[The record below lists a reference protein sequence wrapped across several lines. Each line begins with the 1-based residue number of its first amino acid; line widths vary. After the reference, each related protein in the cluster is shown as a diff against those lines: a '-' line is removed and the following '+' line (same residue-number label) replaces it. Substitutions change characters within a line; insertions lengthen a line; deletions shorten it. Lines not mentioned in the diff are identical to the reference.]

1 MCIAPDGGRRL
12 AGPETAALK
21 AAPHGIQPAGL
32 AKPAALP
39 QKPPNQRHPKSDAAP
54 FCMTADVEAFMA
66 DFDLGKIRNI
76 GITAHID
83 AGKTTTTERILY
95 YTGVSHRIGEVHD
108 GNTTT
113 DYMDQ
118 ERERGITITSAAVTC
133 EWKDHRI
140 NIIDTPGHIDFNI
153 EVNRSLRVLDGAIF
167 IIEGVAGVQPQ
178 SETNWRLADR
188 YNVPRIIFI
197 NKLDRTGA
205 DFFRAFATLKEKL
218 DIVALP
224 LQLPIGIEDS
234 FLGVID
240 LVEMKAIIW
249 EGGELGAKFHDEE
262 IPEAMK
268 EQAAEYRQNLL
279 DTALSVDNEAM
290 EEYFDKGDV
299 SVETLKRCIKAGAI
313 SGAFRPVLCG
323 TAFKNKGV
331 QPLLDAVLDYLPSPV
346 DVPGIRVAPEEGQD
360 DDPNARRIKADP
372 NAPFAGLAF
381 KIINDKYGTL
391 TFVRVYA
398 GTLKS
403 SDTVMNTTKGH
414 KERIGRMFQ
423 MHADKRAEIKEVHAG
438 DIAAFVGLKDTGTGD
453 TLASSD
459 DPVVLERMAFPV
471 PVIDISVEPK
481 TKEGV
486 EKMTLGLQKL
496 AGEDPSLRLKTDQE
510 TGQTILSGM
519 GELHLEIIIDR
530 LKREY
535 GVDANIG
542 APQVAYRE
550 TISKSHTETYTH
562 KKQSGGSG
570 QYAEVKIVFEP
581 QERNEGVLFEN
592 KVVGGTVPKEY
603 IPAVEK
609 GIRNQADTGV
619 LAGFPTVDFKY
630 TLVDGKYH
638 DVDSSALAFEIAA
651 KACFREGMKKAGPII
666 LEPIM
671 DVEITT
677 PQDHVGDVV
686 GDLNRRRGQIQNQES
701 SGSTVIVRAHVPL
714 KEMFGY
720 ISHLRSMT
728 KGRASFTMQ
737 FHHYDPVPRNI
748 ADEIMTKSA

>member
-1 MCIAPDGGRRL
+1 M
-12 AGPETAALK
+12 AANTL
-21 AAPHGIQPAGL
+21 
-32 AKPAALP
+32 
-39 QKPPNQRHPKSDAAP
+39 
-54 FCMTADVEAFMA
+54 E
-66 DFDLGKIRNI
+66 KIRNI

-95 YTGVSHRIGEVHD
+95 YTGVSHRAGEVHD

-133 EWKDHRI
+133 EWNGHRI

-167 IIEGVAGVQPQ
+167 VIEGVAGVQPQ

-188 YNVPRIIFI
+188 YNVPRIIYI

-205 DFFRAFATLKEKL
+205 DFYRAAATLTEKL
-218 DIVALP
+218 GITWVA
-224 LQLPIGIEDS
+224 LQLPIGAEDQ
-234 FLGVID
+234 FIGLVD
-240 LVEMKAIIW
+240 LVEMRAIVW
-249 EGGELGAKFHDEE
+249 EGGELGAKFRYEE
-262 IPEAMK
+262 IPADLK
-268 EQAAEYRQNLL
+268 DKAAEYRQTLL
-279 DTALSVDNEAM
+279 DTALSVDDAAM

-299 SVETLKRCIKAGAI
+299 SVETLKRCIKKGTV
-313 SGAFRPVLCG
+313 SGAFRPVLGG
-323 TAFKNKGV
+323 TSFKNKGV
-331 QPLLDAVLDYLPSPV
+331 QPLLDAVVDYLPSPV
-346 DVPGIRVAPEEGQD
+346 DVPGIKVAAEEGAEEAD
-360 DDPNARRIKADP
+360 DADRRIIAVDP
-372 NAPFAGLAF
+372 DAPFAGLAF
-381 KIINDKYGTL
+381 KTINDKYGTL
-391 TFVRVYA
+391 TFVRAYS
-398 GTLKS
+398 GTAKS
-403 SDTVMNTTKGH
+403 GDTLLNTTKGSR
-414 KERIGRMFQ
+414 ERIGRMFQ
-423 MHADKRAEIKEVHAG
+423 MHADKRDEIKEVHAG
-438 DIAAFVGLKDTGTGD
+438 DIVAIVGLKDTVTGD
-453 TLASSD
+453 TLASPE

-481 TKEGV
+481 SKDGV

-496 AGEDPSLRLKTDQE
+496 AGEDPSLRLRTDQE

-519 GELHLEIIIDR
+519 GELHLDIIIDR
-530 LKREY
+530 LRREY
-535 GVDANIG
+535 GVEANIG

-550 TISKSHTETYTH
+550 TISRSHTETYTH
-562 KKQSGGSG
+562 KKQTGGSG
-570 QYAEVKIVFEP
+570 QFAEVKIVFEP
-581 QERNEGVLFEN
+581 LERNKGIEFDN
-592 KVVGGTVPKEY
+592 KVVGGSVPKEY

-609 GIRNQADTGV
+609 GIRMQSETGV

-630 TLVDGKYH
+630 TLIDGKYH

-651 KACFREGMKKAGPII
+651 KACFREGMKSAGPVI

-671 DVEITT
+671 DVEVTT

-686 GDLNRRRGQIQNQES
+686 GDLNRRRGMIQSQES
-701 SGSTVIVRAHVPL
+701 AGTTVTVRAHVPL

-720 ISHLRSMT
+720 ISDLRSMT

-748 ADEIMTKSA
+748 ADEIMAKSA

>member
-1 MCIAPDGGRRL
+1 M
-12 AGPETAALK
+12 
-21 AAPHGIQPAGL
+21 
-32 AKPAALP
+32 
-39 QKPPNQRHPKSDAAP
+39 SDS
-54 FCMTADVEAFMA
+54 
-66 DFDLGKIRNI
+66 LSIIRNI

-95 YTGVSHRIGEVHD
+95 YTGVSHKIGEVHD

-113 DYMDQ
+113 DYMAQ

-153 EVNRSLRVLDGAIF
+153 EVNRSLRVLDGAVF

-205 DFFRAFATLKEKL
+205 DFYRAFDTLKEKL
-218 DIVALP
+218 DIIALP
-224 LQLPIGIEDS
+224 LQLPIGAEDQ
-234 FLGVID
+234 FLGVVD

-262 IPEAMK
+262 IPADLLEKAKEA
-268 EQAAEYRQNLL
+268 RQLLL
-279 DTALSVDNEAM
+279 DTALSVDDAGM
-290 EEYFDKGDV
+290 EEYFEKGDV
-299 SVETLKRCIKAGAI
+299 DVATLKRAIKTGTI
-313 SGAFRPVLCG
+313 TGAFRPVLCG

-331 QPLLDAVLDYLPSPV
+331 QPLLDAVIDYLPSPI
-346 DVPGIRVAPEEGQD
+346 DVPGISIAAEEGEED
-360 DDPNARRIKADP
+360 GEHSDRRRIKANP
-372 NAPFAGLAF
+372 SAPFAGLAF

-398 GTLKS
+398 GTLRTG
-403 SDTVMNTTKGH
+403 DTLINTTKGH
-414 KERIGRMFQ
+414 KERISRMFQ

-438 DIAAFVGLKDTGTGD
+438 DIAAFVGLKDTVTGD

-481 TKEGV
+481 TKDSV
-486 EKMTLGLQKL
+486 EKMSIGLQKL

-510 TGQTILSGM
+510 SGQTILSGM

-530 LKREY
+530 LRREY
-535 GVDANIG
+535 GVDCNIG

-550 TISKSHTETYTH
+550 TISQAHTETYTH

-570 QYAEVKIVFEP
+570 QYAEVKVIFEP
-581 QERNEGVLFEN
+581 AERNAGITFAN
-592 KVVGGTVPKEY
+592 KTVGGSVPKEY
-603 IPAVEK
+603 VPAVEK
-609 GIRNQADTGV
+609 GIRVQADTGV
-619 LAGFPTVDFKY
+619 LAGFQTVDFTY
-630 TLVDGKYH
+630 TLLDGKYH

-651 KACFREGMKKAGPII
+651 KACFREGMKKAKPII

-671 DVEITT
+671 DVEVTT
-677 PQDHVGDVV
+677 PNDHVGDVV

-701 SGSTVIVRAHVPL
+701 SGSTVMVRAHVPL

-720 ISHLRSMT
+720 ISDLRSMT

-737 FHHYDPVPRNI
+737 FHHYDPVPRNV
-748 ADEIMTKSA
+748 AEELVSKAG

>member
-1 MCIAPDGGRRL
+1 VSGIA
-12 AGPETAALK
+12 
-21 AAPHGIQPAGL
+21 
-32 AKPAALP
+32 
-39 QKPPNQRHPKSDAAP
+39 
-54 FCMTADVEAFMA
+54 
-66 DFDLGKIRNI
+66 LGKIRNI

-113 DYMDQ
+113 DYMEQ

-133 EWKDHRI
+133 QWKDYRI

-205 DFFRAFATLKEKL
+205 DFYRATQTLKDRL
-218 DIVALP
+218 DILALP
-224 LQLPIGIEDS
+224 LQLPIGEEDK
-234 FLGVID
+234 FVGIVD

-249 EGGELGAKFHDEE
+249 EGGELGAKFHDEP
-262 IPEAMK
+262 IPADLLEKAK
-268 EQAAEYRQNLL
+268 EYRQTLL
-279 DTALSVDNEAM
+279 DTALAVDDAAM

-299 SVETLKRCIKAGAI
+299 EVATLKRCIKQGTIAGD
-313 SGAFRPVLCG
+313 FRPVLCG
-323 TAFKNKGV
+323 SSFKNKGV
-331 QPLLDAVLDYLPSPV
+331 QPLLDAVVDYLPSPV
-346 DVPGIRVAPEEGQD
+346 DVPGIKVAAEEGED
-360 DDPNARRIKADP
+360 EHAERRRIEIDP
-372 NAPFAGLAF
+372 SGPFAGLAF

-391 TFVRVYA
+391 TFVRAYS

-403 SDTVMNTTKGH
+403 GDMVMNTTKGH
-414 KERIGRMFQ
+414 RERIGRMFQ
-423 MHADKRAEIKEVHAG
+423 MHADKRQEIKEVFAG
-438 DIAAFVGLKDTGTGD
+438 DIAAFVGLKDTSTGD
-453 TLASSD
+453 TLASAE

-471 PVIDISVEPK
+471 PVIDISVEPR
-481 TKEGV
+481 TKDSV
-486 EKMTLGLQKL
+486 EKMTIGLQKL
-496 AGEDPSLRLKTDQE
+496 AGEDPSLRLRTDQE

-535 GVDANIG
+535 GVEANIG

-550 TISKSHTETYTH
+550 TISKPHTEIYTH

-570 QYAEVKIVFEP
+570 QYAEVKIEFAP
-581 QERNEGVLFEN
+581 LERNGGVVFEN
-592 KVVGGTVPKEY
+592 KVVGGSVPKEY

-609 GIRNQADTGV
+609 GIRVQADTGV

-630 TLVDGKYH
+630 TLLDGKYH

-686 GDLNRRRGQIQNQES
+686 GDLNRRRGMIQNQES

-720 ISHLRSMT
+720 ISDLRSMT

-748 ADEIMTKSA
+748 ADEIMAKSA

>member
-1 MCIAPDGGRRL
+1 V
-12 AGPETAALK
+12 TAVPL
-21 AAPHGIQPAGL
+21 
-32 AKPAALP
+32 
-39 QKPPNQRHPKSDAAP
+39 D
-54 FCMTADVEAFMA
+54 
-66 DFDLGKIRNI
+66 KIRNI

-95 YTGVSHRIGEVHD
+95 YTGVSHKIGEVHD

-133 EWKDHRI
+133 EWKENRI

-188 YNVPRIIFI
+188 YKVPRIIFI

-205 DFFRAFATLKEKL
+205 DFYRAFATLKEKL
-218 DIVALP
+218 DIIALP
-224 LQLPIGIEDS
+224 LQLPIGAEDQ
-234 FLGVID
+234 FLGVVD

-249 EGGELGAKFHDEE
+249 EGGELGAKYHYED
-262 IPEAMK
+262 IPAELA
-268 EQAAEYRQNLL
+268 EQAKEHRQVLL
-279 DTALSVDNEAM
+279 DTALAVDDAGM
-290 EEYFDKGDV
+290 EEYFEHGDV
-299 SVETLKRCIKAGAI
+299 SVETLKRAIKRGTI
-313 SGAFRPVLCG
+313 DGAFRPVLCG

-331 QPLLDAVLDYLPSPV
+331 QPLLDAVIDYLPSPI
-346 DVPGIRVAPEEGQD
+346 DVPGISIAAEEGEEDGLTPEQLHEVQ
-360 DDPNARRIKADP
+360 AKRRRIPADP
-372 NAPFAGLAF
+372 KAAFAGLAF

-398 GTLKS
+398 GTLKQG
-403 SDTVMNTTKGH
+403 DMVQNTTKGH
-414 KERIGRMFQ
+414 RERIGRMFQ
-423 MHADKRAEIKEVHAG
+423 MHADKREEIKEVSAG

-459 DPVVLERMAFPV
+459 DPVILERMAFPV
-471 PVIDISVEPK
+471 PVIDISVEPR
-481 TKEGV
+481 TKEAV

-530 LKREY
+530 LRREY
-535 GVDANIG
+535 GVDCNIG

-550 TISKSHTETYTH
+550 TISKPWTETYTH

-581 QERNEGVLFEN
+581 LERNTGIVFEN
-592 KVVGGTVPKEY
+592 KVVGGSVPKEY

-609 GIRNQADTGV
+609 GIRVQADTGV

-651 KACFREGMKKAGPII
+651 KACFRDGMKKASPII

-686 GDLNRRRGQIQNQES
+686 GDLNRRRGTIQNQES
-701 SGSTVIVRAHVPL
+701 SGSTVIVRGHVPL

-737 FHHYDPVPRNI
+737 FHHYDPVPRNV
-748 ADEIMTKSA
+748 ADEIMKKSA

>member
-1 MCIAPDGGRRL
+1 MSEL
-12 AGPETAALK
+12 
-21 AAPHGIQPAGL
+21 
-32 AKPAALP
+32 
-39 QKPPNQRHPKSDAAP
+39 S
-54 FCMTADVEAFMA
+54 
-66 DFDLGKIRNI
+66 KIRNI

-95 YTGVSHRIGEVHD
+95 YTGVSHRIGEVHE

-113 DYMDQ
+113 DYMEQ

-205 DFFRAFATLKEKL
+205 DFYRAFDTLKEKL
-218 DIVALP
+218 DIIALP
-224 LQLPIGIEDS
+224 LQLPIGIEET
-234 FLGVID
+234 FIGVVD

-249 EGGELGAKFHDEE
+249 EGGELGAKFHDEA
-262 IPEAMK
+262 IPAELA
-268 EQAAEYRQNLL
+268 ERAAEARQLLL

-299 SVETLKRCIKAGAI
+299 DVATLKRCIKAGAI

-331 QPLLDAVLDYLPSPV
+331 QPLLDAVLDYLPAP
-346 DVPGIRVAPEEGQD
+346 DDREGIRVAAEEGEED
-360 DDPNARRIKADP
+360 ADP
-372 NAPFAGLAF
+372 STRRLIKVDPKGNFSGLAF

-391 TFVRVYA
+391 TFVRVYSGA
-398 GTLKS
+398 LKS
-403 SDTVMNTTKGH
+403 GDQVMNTTKGH

-423 MHADKRAEIKEVHAG
+423 MHADKRAEIKEVQAG

-453 TLASSD
+453 TLAD
-459 DPVVLERMAFPV
+459 AADPVVLERMAFPV

-481 TKEGV
+481 TKEAV
-486 EKMTLGLQKL
+486 EKMTLALQKL

-530 LKREY
+530 LRREY

-550 TISKSHTETYTH
+550 TITKPHVETYTH

-570 QYAEVKIVFEP
+570 QYAEVKIEFAPV
-581 QERNEGVLFEN
+581 ERNAGITFEN

-609 GIRNQADTGV
+609 GIKVQASTGV

-630 TLVDGKYH
+630 TLLDGKYH

-651 KACFREGMKKAGPII
+651 KACFREGMKRAAPVI

-671 DVEITT
+671 DVECTT

-701 SGSTVIVRAHVPL
+701 AGSTVTVRAQVPL

>member
-1 MCIAPDGGRRL
+1 VAEDSL
-12 AGPETAALK
+12 A
-21 AAPHGIQPAGL
+21 
-32 AKPAALP
+32 
-39 QKPPNQRHPKSDAAP
+39 R
-54 FCMTADVEAFMA
+54 
-66 DFDLGKIRNI
+66 IRNI

-95 YTGVSHRIGEVHD
+95 YTGVSHKIGEVHE

-113 DYMDQ
+113 DYMEQ

-133 EWKDHRI
+133 EWHDHRI

-188 YNVPRIIFI
+188 YNVPRVIFI

-205 DFFRAFATLKEKL
+205 DFYRATDTLKEKL

-224 LQLPIGIEDS
+224 LQLPIGEEDK
-234 FLGVID
+234 FIGVVD

-249 EGGELGAKFHDEE
+249 EGGELGAKYHYEP
-262 IPEAMK
+262 IPDDLMEKAK
-268 EQAAEYRQNLL
+268 EYRQLLL
-279 DTALSVDNEAM
+279 DSALAVDDAGM

-299 SVETLKRCIKAGAI
+299 EVATLKRCIKAGTI

-331 QPLLDAVLDYLPSPV
+331 QPLLDAVVDYLPSPI
-346 DVPGIRVAPEEGQD
+346 DVAGIKVAVEEGHE
-360 DDPNARRIKADP
+360 DDPDRRIIRADP
-372 NAPFAGLAF
+372 AAPFAGLAF

-403 SDTVMNTTKGH
+403 GDTVMNTTKGH
-414 KERIGRMFQ
+414 RERIGRMFQ
-423 MHADKRAEIKEVHAG
+423 MHADKRAEIKEVSAG

-453 TLASSD
+453 TLAAAE
-459 DPVVLERMAFPV
+459 DPVVLERMAFPI

-481 TKEGV
+481 TKDSV

-496 AGEDPSLRLKTDQE
+496 AGEDPSLKLRTDQE
-510 TGQTILSGM
+510 SGQTILSGM

-530 LKREY
+530 LRREY
-535 GVDANIG
+535 GVEANIG

-550 TISKSHTETYTH
+550 TISRPHTETYTH

-570 QYAEVKIVFEP
+570 QYAEVKVTFEPLERNAGVVFE
-581 QERNEGVLFEN
+581 ND
-592 KVVGGTVPKEY
+592 VVGGTVPKEY

-609 GIRNQADTGV
+609 GIRNQAETGV

-651 KACFREGMKKAGPII
+651 KACFREGMKKAAPII

-671 DVEITT
+671 DVEVTT

-686 GDLNRRRGQIQNQES
+686 GDLNRRRGMIQNQES
-701 SGSTVIVRAHVPL
+701 SGSTVIVRGHVPL

-748 ADEIMTKSA
+748 ADEIMAKSA

>member
-1 MCIAPDGGRRL
+1 VAFPAFVWSIIVSETDANPL
-12 AGPETAALK
+12 AL
-21 AAPHGIQPAGL
+21 
-32 AKPAALP
+32 
-39 QKPPNQRHPKSDAAP
+39 
-54 FCMTADVEAFMA
+54 
-66 DFDLGKIRNI
+66 IRNI

-113 DYMDQ
+113 DYMAQ

-133 EWKDHRI
+133 EWKGHRI

-153 EVNRSLRVLDGAIF
+153 EVNRSLRVLDGAVF

-205 DFFRAFATLKEKL
+205 DFYRAFDTLKEKL

-224 LQLPIGIEDS
+224 LQLPIGIEDT
-234 FLGVID
+234 FIGVVD
-240 LVEMKAIIW
+240 LVEMKAIVW

-262 IPEAMK
+262 IPADMMEKA
-268 EQAAEYRQNLL
+268 QEYRTLLL
-279 DTALSVDNEAM
+279 DTALSVDTEAM

-313 SGAFRPVLCG
+313 SGVFRPVLCG

-331 QPLLDAVLDYLPSPV
+331 QPLLDGVLDYLPSPI
-346 DVPGIRVAPEEGQD
+346 DVPGIKVAEEEDEPEGTV
-360 DDPNARRIKADP
+360 RRIIPADIK
-372 NAPFAGLAF
+372 APFAGLAF

-398 GTLKS
+398 GSLKS
-403 SDTVMNTTKGH
+403 GDTVMNTTKDH
-414 KERIGRMFQ
+414 RERIGRMFQ

-438 DIAAFVGLKDTGTGD
+438 DIAAFVGLKDTVTGD
-453 TLASSD
+453 TLAAAE
-459 DPVVLERMAFPV
+459 DPVVLERMSFPI

-481 TKEGV
+481 TKDGV

-496 AGEDPSLRLKTDQE
+496 AGEDPSLRLRTDQE
-510 TGQTILSGM
+510 SGQTILSGM

-530 LKREY
+530 LQREY

-550 TISKSHTETYTH
+550 TISRSHTETYTH
-562 KKQSGGSG
+562 KKQTGGSG
-570 QYAEVKIVFEP
+570 QFAEVKITFEP
-581 QERNEGVLFEN
+581 MDRNAGVVFEN
-592 KVVGGTVPKEY
+592 KVVGGSIPKEY

-609 GIRNQADTGV
+609 GIKNQCETGV

-630 TLVDGKYH
+630 SLVDGKYH

-651 KACFREGMKKAGPII
+651 KACFRDGMKKAAPII

-671 DVEITT
+671 DVEVTT

-686 GDLNRRRGQIQNQES
+686 GDLNRRRGTIQSQDS
-701 SGSTVIVRAHVPL
+701 AGSTVMVRAHVPL

-720 ISHLRSMT
+720 ISQLRGMT

-748 ADEIMTKSA
+748 ADEIMAKSA

>member
-1 MCIAPDGGRRL
+1 MSSSSL
-12 AGPETAALK
+12 E
-21 AAPHGIQPAGL
+21 
-32 AKPAALP
+32 
-39 QKPPNQRHPKSDAAP
+39 
-54 FCMTADVEAFMA
+54 
-66 DFDLGKIRNI
+66 KIRNI

-95 YTGVSHRIGEVHD
+95 YTGVSHKIGEVHD

-205 DFFRAFATLKEKL
+205 DFFRAFSTLKEKL

-224 LQLPIGIEDS
+224 LQLPIGIEDQ
-234 FLGVID
+234 FRGVVD

-249 EGGELGAKFHDEE
+249 EGGELGAKYHYES
-262 IPEAMK
+262 IP
-268 EQAAEYRQNLL
+268 AELMDLAVNYRQLLL
-279 DTALSVDNEAM
+279 DTALSVDEDAM
-290 EEYFDKGDV
+290 VEYFDAGEV
-299 SVETLKRCIKAGAI
+299 SIETLKRCIKKGAI
-313 SGAFRPVLCG
+313 AGDFRPVLCG

-331 QPLLDAVLDYLPSPV
+331 QPLLDAVIDYLPSPL
-346 DVPGIRVAPEEGQD
+346 DVPGIAVATEQEND
-360 DDPNARRIKADP
+360 ESNTADRRRIKADP
-372 NAPFAGLAF
+372 EAAFAGLAF

-391 TFVRVYA
+391 TFVRVYS
-398 GTLKS
+398 GVLRS
-403 SDTVMNTTKGH
+403 GDTVMNTTKEH
-414 KERIGRMFQ
+414 RERIGRMFQ
-423 MHADKRAEIKEVHAG
+423 MHADKRQEIKEVGAG
-438 DIAAFVGLKDTGTGD
+438 DIAAFVGLKDTSTGD
-453 TLASSD
+453 TLASAE

-471 PVIDISVEPK
+471 PVIDISVEPR
-481 TKEGV
+481 TKEAV

-496 AGEDPSLRLKTDQE
+496 AGEDPSLRLRTDQE

-530 LKREY
+530 LRREY
-535 GVDANIG
+535 GVDCNIG

-550 TISKSHTETYTH
+550 TISREHTETYTH

-570 QYAEVKIVFEP
+570 QFAEVKIVFSP
-581 QERNEGVLFEN
+581 LERNGGIIFEN
-592 KVVGGTVPKEY
+592 KVVGGAIPKEY
-603 IPAVEK
+603 IPAIEK
-609 GIRNQADTGV
+609 GIKVQADVGV
-619 LAGFPTVDFKY
+619 LAGFPTVDFKFCV
-630 TLVDGKYH
+630 VDGKYH

-666 LEPIM
+666 LEPVM

-686 GDLNRRRGQIQNQES
+686 GDLNRRRGMIQNQES
-701 SGSTVIVRAHVPL
+701 SGSTVIVRAYVPL

-720 ISHLRSMT
+720 ISDLRSMT

-737 FHHYDPVPRNI
+737 FHHYDPLPRGI
-748 ADEIMTKSA
+748 ADDIVAKTA

>member
-1 MCIAPDGGRRL
+1 MSA
-12 AGPETAALK
+12 T
-21 AAPHGIQPAGL
+21 
-32 AKPAALP
+32 
-39 QKPPNQRHPKSDAAP
+39 
-54 FCMTADVEAFMA
+54 TT
-66 DFDLGKIRNI
+66 DLSKIRNI

-83 AGKTTTTERILY
+83 AGKTTTTERILF
-95 YTGVSHRIGEVHD
+95 YTGVSHKIGEVHD

-113 DYMDQ
+113 DYMEQ

-153 EVNRSLRVLDGAIF
+153 EVNRSLRVLDGAVF

-188 YNVPRIIFI
+188 YNVPRVIFI

-205 DFFRAFATLKEKL
+205 DFFRAFDTLKEKL

-224 LQLPIGIEDS
+224 LQLPIGTEDT
-234 FLGVID
+234 FVGVVD
-240 LVEMKAIIW
+240 LVEMKAIVW
-249 EGGELGAKFHDEE
+249 EGGELGAKFHDEP
-262 IPEAMK
+262 IPENLV
-268 EQAAEYRQNLL
+268 EQAKEYRQLLL
-279 DTALSVDNEAM
+279 DTALAVDDEGM
-290 EEYFDKGDV
+290 EEYFEHGDV
-299 SVETLKRCIKAGAI
+299 SVATLKRAIKKGAI

-331 QPLLDAVLDYLPSPV
+331 QPLLDAVLDYLPAPD
-346 DVPGIRVAPEEGQD
+346 DVAGIRVAPPEGEEVDEHTLQVIPI
-360 DDPNARRIKADP
+360 DPDGK
-372 NAPFAGLAF
+372 FAGLAF

-391 TFVRVYA
+391 TFVRVYR
-398 GTLKS
+398 GVLKS
-403 SDTVMNTTKGH
+403 GDQVMNTTKGH

-438 DIAAFVGLKDTGTGD
+438 DIAAFVGLKDTQTGD
-453 TLASSD
+453 TLAD
-459 DPVVLERMAFPV
+459 AADPVVLERMAFPV

-481 TKEGV
+481 TKDGV

-496 AGEDPSLRLKTDQE
+496 AGEDPSLRLRTDQE
-510 TGQTILSGM
+510 SGQTILSGM

-530 LKREY
+530 LRREY

-550 TISKSHTETYTH
+550 TITKTHTETYTH

-570 QYAEVKIVFEP
+570 QYAEVKIVFSP
-581 QERNEGVLFEN
+581 RERNEGVLFEN

-609 GIRNQADTGV
+609 GIRVQADTGV

-630 TLVDGKYH
+630 TLIDGKYH

-651 KACFREGMKKAGPII
+651 KACFREGMKRASPVI

-671 DVEITT
+671 DVECTT

-686 GDLNRRRGQIQNQES
+686 GDLNRRRGMIQSQES
-701 SGSTVIVRAHVPL
+701 SGSTVMVRAHVPL

-720 ISHLRSMT
+720 ISDLRSMT

-748 ADEIMTKSA
+748 ADEIMAKSA

>member
-1 MCIAPDGGRRL
+1 
-12 AGPETAALK
+12 
-21 AAPHGIQPAGL
+21 
-32 AKPAALP
+32 
-39 QKPPNQRHPKSDAAP
+39 
-54 FCMTADVEAFMA
+54 MA
-66 DFDLGKIRNI
+66 RTPLDRIRNI

-95 YTGVSHRIGEVHD
+95 YTGKSHRIGEVHD

-118 ERERGITITSAAVTC
+118 ERERGITITSAAVTAV
-133 EWKDHRI
+133 WKDYRI
-140 NIIDTPGHIDFNI
+140 NVIDTPGHIDFNI
-153 EVNRSLRVLDGAIF
+153 EVNRSLRVLDGAVF

-188 YNVPRIIFI
+188 YNVPRLIFI

-205 DFFRAFATLKEKL
+205 DFYRAAATLTEKL
-218 DIVALP
+218 GITWIA
-224 LQLPIGIEDS
+224 LQLPIGIEDT
-234 FLGVID
+234 FKGVVD
-240 LVEMKAIIW
+240 LIEMKAIIW
-249 EGGELGAKFHDEE
+249 EGDELGAAYHYED
-262 IPEAMK
+262 IPEDLK
-268 EQAAEYRQNLL
+268 EKAAEYRQLLL
-279 DTALSVDNEAM
+279 DTALSVDDAGM
-290 EEYFDKGDV
+290 EEYFEKGDV
-299 SVETLKRCIKAGAI
+299 SVETLKRAIKRGTI
-313 SGAFRPVLCG
+313 DGTFRPVMCG

-331 QPLLDAVLDYLPSPV
+331 QPLLDGVIDYLPSPI
-346 DVPGIRVAPEEGQD
+346 DIAGIKVAAEEGED
-360 DDPNARRIKADP
+360 ESVDRRIIPADESL
-372 NAPFAGLAF
+372 PFAGLAF
-381 KIINDKYGTL
+381 KIINDKYGNL

-398 GTLKS
+398 GVLKQG
-403 SDTVMNTTKGH
+403 DMVMNTTKGH

-423 MHADKRAEIKEVHAG
+423 MHADKREEIKEVSAG

-453 TLASSD
+453 TLADQS
-459 DPVVLERMAFPV
+459 DPVVLERMAFPI

-481 TKEGV
+481 TKDGV

-535 GVDANIG
+535 GVDAHIG

-581 QERNEGVLFEN
+581 RERNEGIEFVN
-592 KVVGGTVPKEY
+592 GTTGGSVPREY

-609 GIRNQADTGV
+609 GIKVQADTGV
-619 LAGFPTVDFKY
+619 LAGFPTVDFRY

-651 KACFREGMKKAGPII
+651 KACFREGMKKAGPVI

-671 DVEITT
+671 DVEVTT

-686 GDLNRRRGQIQNQES
+686 GDLNRRRGVIQSQDMAGTS
-701 SGSTVIVRAHVPL
+701 VIVRAHVPL

-720 ISHLRSMT
+720 ISNLRGMT
-728 KGRASFTMQ
+728 KGRASFSMQ

-748 ADEIMTKSA
+748 ADEIMAKSA

>member
-1 MCIAPDGGRRL
+1 MPARLLDGRRFAVSVTPL
-12 AGPETAALK
+12 D
-21 AAPHGIQPAGL
+21 
-32 AKPAALP
+32 
-39 QKPPNQRHPKSDAAP
+39 R
-54 FCMTADVEAFMA
+54 
-66 DFDLGKIRNI
+66 IRNI

-133 EWKDHRI
+133 EWKDYRI

-188 YNVPRIIFI
+188 YNVPRVIFI

-205 DFFRAFATLKEKL
+205 DFYRAFDTLKEKL

-224 LQLPIGIEDS
+224 LQLPIGVEDH
-234 FLGVID
+234 FLGVVD

-249 EGGELGAKFHDEE
+249 EGGELGAKYHYED
-262 IPEAMK
+262 IP
-268 EQAAEYRQNLL
+268 AEMNELVAGHRQTLL
-279 DTALSVDNEAM
+279 DTALSVDEKAM

-299 SVETLKRCIKAGAI
+299 SIETMKRCIKRGTI
-313 SGAFRPVLCG
+313 DGTFRPVLCG

-331 QPLLDAVLDYLPSPV
+331 QPLLDAVIDYLPSPI
-346 DVPGIRVAPEEGQD
+346 DVPGIAVAVEEGD
-360 DDPNARRIKADP
+360 DEHDIANRRRIPADP
-372 NAPFAGLAF
+372 KAPFAGLAF

-403 SDTVMNTTKGH
+403 GDMVQNTTKGH
-414 KERIGRMFQ
+414 RERIGRMFQ
-423 MHADKRAEIKEVHAG
+423 MHADKRAEIKEVEAG

-453 TLASSD
+453 TLASND
-459 DPVVLERMAFPV
+459 DPVILERMAFPV
-471 PVIDISVEPK
+471 PVIDISVEPR
-481 TKEGV
+481 TKEAV

-496 AGEDPSLRLKTDQE
+496 AGEDPSLRLRTDQE

-530 LKREY
+530 LRREY
-535 GVDANIG
+535 GVDCNIG

-550 TISKSHTETYTH
+550 TISKAHTHTYTH

-570 QYAEVKIVFEP
+570 QYAEVKIIFEP
-581 QERNEGVLFEN
+581 LERNTGVVFEN
-592 KVVGGTVPKEY
+592 KVVGGSVPREY
-603 IPAVEK
+603 VPAVEK
-609 GIRNQADTGV
+609 GIKVQADTGV

-630 TLVDGKYH
+630 TLIDGKYH

-651 KACFREGMKKAGPII
+651 KACFREGMKEASPII

-671 DVEITT
+671 DVEVTT

-686 GDLNRRRGQIQNQES
+686 GDLNRRRGMIQNQES

-737 FHHYDPVPRNI
+737 FHHYDPVPRNV
-748 ADEIMTKSA
+748 ADEIMKKSA

>member
-1 MCIAPDGGRRL
+1 VARTPLDR
-12 AGPETAALK
+12 
-21 AAPHGIQPAGL
+21 
-32 AKPAALP
+32 
-39 QKPPNQRHPKSDAAP
+39 
-54 FCMTADVEAFMA
+54 
-66 DFDLGKIRNI
+66 IRNI

-95 YTGVSHRIGEVHD
+95 YTGKSHRIGEVHD

-118 ERERGITITSAAVTC
+118 ERERGITITSAAVTAV
-133 EWKDHRI
+133 WKDYRI
-140 NIIDTPGHIDFNI
+140 NVIDTPGHIDFNI
-153 EVNRSLRVLDGAIF
+153 EVNRSLRVLDGAVF

-188 YNVPRIIFI
+188 YNVPRLIFI

-205 DFFRAFATLKEKL
+205 DFYRAAATLTEKL
-218 DIVALP
+218 GITWIT
-224 LQLPIGIEDS
+224 LQLPIGIEDT
-234 FLGVID
+234 FKGVVD

-249 EGGELGAKFHDEE
+249 EGDELGAAYHYED
-262 IPEAMK
+262 IPADMAEK
-268 EQAAEYRQNLL
+268 AAEYRQLLL
-279 DTALSVDNEAM
+279 DTALSVDDAGM
-290 EEYFDKGDV
+290 EEYFEKGDV
-299 SVETLKRCIKAGAI
+299 SVETLKRAIKRGTI
-313 SGAFRPVLCG
+313 DGTFRPVMCG

-331 QPLLDAVLDYLPSPV
+331 QPLLDGVIDYLPSPI
-346 DVPGIRVAPEEGQD
+346 DIPGIKVAAEEGED
-360 DDPNARRIKADP
+360 ETVERRIIPADESL
-372 NAPFAGLAF
+372 PFAGLAF
-381 KIINDKYGTL
+381 KIINDKYGNL

-398 GTLKS
+398 GVLKQG
-403 SDTVMNTTKGH
+403 DMVMNTTKGH

-423 MHADKRAEIKEVHAG
+423 MHADKREEIKEVSAG

-453 TLASSD
+453 TLADQS
-459 DPVVLERMAFPV
+459 DPVVLERMAFPI

-481 TKEGV
+481 TKDGV

-535 GVDANIG
+535 GVDAHIG

-581 QERNEGVLFEN
+581 RERNEGVEFVN
-592 KVVGGTVPKEY
+592 GTTGGSVPREY

-609 GIRNQADTGV
+609 GIKVQADTGV

-651 KACFREGMKKAGPII
+651 KACFREGMKKAGPVI

-671 DVEITT
+671 DVEVTT

-686 GDLNRRRGQIQNQES
+686 GDLNRRRGVIQSQDMAGTS
-701 SGSTVIVRAHVPL
+701 VIVRAHVPL

-720 ISHLRSMT
+720 ISNLRGMT
-728 KGRASFTMQ
+728 KGRASFSMQ

-748 ADEIMTKSA
+748 ADEIMAKSA

>member
-1 MCIAPDGGRRL
+1 MSTTT
-12 AGPETAALK
+12 TASL
-21 AAPHGIQPAGL
+21 H
-32 AKPAALP
+32 
-39 QKPPNQRHPKSDAAP
+39 N
-54 FCMTADVEAFMA
+54 
-66 DFDLGKIRNI
+66 IRNI

-113 DYMDQ
+113 DYMEQ

-205 DFFRAFATLKEKL
+205 DFYRAFDTLKEKL

-224 LQLPIGIEDS
+224 LQLPIGIEEN
-234 FLGVID
+234 FLGVVD

-249 EGGELGAKFHDEE
+249 EGGELGAKFHDEP
-262 IPEAMK
+262 IPADMVEKAN
-268 EQAAEYRQNLL
+268 EYRQLLL
-279 DTALSVDNEAM
+279 DTAVSVDTKAM
-290 EEYFDKGDV
+290 EQYFENGDV
-299 SVETLKRCIKAGAI
+299 DVATLKACIKKGAI
-313 SGAFRPVLCG
+313 SGEFRPVLCG

-331 QPLLDAVLDYLPSPV
+331 QPLLDAVLDYLPSPI
-346 DVPGIRVAPEEGQD
+346 DIPGIKIAAEEGVEERVD
-360 DDPNARRIKADP
+360 DNRRVIPANP

-398 GTLKS
+398 GTLRQG
-403 SDTVMNTTKGH
+403 DMVMNTTKDH
-414 KERIGRMFQ
+414 RERIGRMFQ

-459 DPVVLERMAFPV
+459 DPVILERMAFPV

-481 TKEGV
+481 TKDGV

-496 AGEDPSLRLKTDQE
+496 AGEDPSLRLKDRP
-510 TGQTILSGM
+510 GNRPDHSFGHGRAASGNHHRPSAPRIRR
-519 GELHLEIIIDR
+519 GC
-530 LKREY
+530 EY
-535 GVDANIG
+535 RRAAGGVSRDDFEG
-542 APQVAYRE
+542 AY
-550 TISKSHTETYTH
+550 
-562 KKQSGGSG
+562 
-570 QYAEVKIVFEP
+570 
-581 QERNEGVLFEN
+581 
-592 KVVGGTVPKEY
+592 
-603 IPAVEK
+603 
-609 GIRNQADTGV
+609 
-619 LAGFPTVDFKY
+619 
-630 TLVDGKYH
+630 
-638 DVDSSALAFEIAA
+638 
-651 KACFREGMKKAGPII
+651 
-666 LEPIM
+666 
-671 DVEITT
+671 
-677 PQDHVGDVV
+677 GDVHAQEAV
-686 GDLNRRRGQIQNQES
+686 RRFGPVRRSEDRVRAFGAECGHPLPEQGRGRLGAEGIHPGRGKRHPGAGRYGRAGRVPDRGFHVHADRRQIPRRGFERA
-701 SGSTVIVRAHVPL
+701 GVRNRGQGLLP
-714 KEMFGY
+714 
-720 ISHLRSMT
+720 
-728 KGRASFTMQ
+728 
-737 FHHYDPVPRNI
+737 
-748 ADEIMTKSA
+748 

>member
-1 MCIAPDGGRRL
+1 
-12 AGPETAALK
+12 
-21 AAPHGIQPAGL
+21 
-32 AKPAALP
+32 
-39 QKPPNQRHPKSDAAP
+39 
-54 FCMTADVEAFMA
+54 
-66 DFDLGKIRNI
+66 
-76 GITAHID
+76 
-83 AGKTTTTERILY
+83 
-95 YTGVSHRIGEVHD
+95 
-108 GNTTT
+108 
-113 DYMDQ
+113 
-118 ERERGITITSAAVTC
+118 
-133 EWKDHRI
+133 
-140 NIIDTPGHIDFNI
+140 
-153 EVNRSLRVLDGAIF
+153 
-167 IIEGVAGVQPQ
+167 
-178 SETNWRLADR
+178 
-188 YNVPRIIFI
+188 
-197 NKLDRTGA
+197 
-205 DFFRAFATLKEKL
+205 
-218 DIVALP
+218 
-224 LQLPIGIEDS
+224 
-234 FLGVID
+234 
-240 LVEMKAIIW
+240 
-249 EGGELGAKFHDEE
+249 
-262 IPEAMK
+262 
-268 EQAAEYRQNLL
+268 QAAEYRQNLL
-279 DTALSVDNEAM
+279 DTALSVDKAAM

-313 SGAFRPVLCG
+313 TGAFRPVLCG

-331 QPLLDAVLDYLPSPV
+331 QPLLDAVLDYLPAPI
-346 DVPGIRVAPEEGQD
+346 DVPGIKVAAEEGEEE
-360 DDPNARRIKADP
+360 DPNARRIKADP
-372 NAPFAGLAF
+372 DAPFSGLAF

-391 TFVRVYA
+391 TFVRVYS

-530 LKREY
+530 LRREY

-570 QYAEVKIVFEP
+570 QYAEVKVVFEP
-581 QERNEGVLFEN
+581 LERNDGIQFEN

-686 GDLNRRRGQIQNQES
+686 GDLNRRRGMIQNQES
-701 SGSTVIVRAHVPL
+701 SGSTIIVRAHVPL

-748 ADEIMTKSA
+748 ADEIMSKSA

>member
-1 MCIAPDGGRRL
+1 V
-12 AGPETAALK
+12 
-21 AAPHGIQPAGL
+21 
-32 AKPAALP
+32 
-39 QKPPNQRHPKSDAAP
+39 SD
-54 FCMTADVEAFMA
+54 
-66 DFDLGKIRNI
+66 LSKIRNI

-95 YTGVSHRIGEVHD
+95 YTGVSHKIGEVHE

-113 DYMDQ
+113 DYMEQ

-205 DFFRAFATLKEKL
+205 DFYRAFDTLKEKL

-224 LQLPIGIEDS
+224 LQLPIGVEDG
-234 FLGVID
+234 FLGVVD

-262 IPEAMK
+262 IPEDMK
-268 EQAAEYRQNLL
+268 EKAAEARQLLL
-279 DTALSVDNEAM
+279 DTALATDDEAM
-290 EEYFDKGDV
+290 EMYFEKGDV
-299 SVETLKRCIKAGAI
+299 DVATLKRAIKKGTI
-313 SGAFRPVLCG
+313 SGEFRPVLCG

-331 QPLLDAVLDYLPSPV
+331 QPLLDGVLDYLPAPI
-346 DVPGIRVAPEEGQD
+346 DVEGIRVAPPEDADGVIDEKALPVIPV
-360 DDPNARRIKADP
+360 DPDGK
-372 NAPFAGLAF
+372 FAGLAF

-391 TFVRVYA
+391 TFVRVYR
-398 GTLKS
+398 GVLKS
-403 SDTVMNTTKGH
+403 GDQVMNTTKGH
-414 KERIGRMFQ
+414 KERVGRMFQ
-423 MHADKRAEIKEVHAG
+423 MHADKRAEVKEVHAG

-453 TLASSD
+453 TLAD
-459 DPVVLERMAFPV
+459 AADPVVLERMAFPI

-481 TKEGV
+481 TKEAV
-486 EKMTLGLQKL
+486 EKMTLALQKL

-530 LKREY
+530 LRREY

-550 TISKSHTETYTH
+550 TISKAHVETYTH

-570 QYAEVKIVFEP
+570 QYAEVKIEFAPV
-581 QERNEGVLFEN
+581 ERNAGISFEN

-609 GIRNQADTGV
+609 GIKVQATTGV

-630 TLVDGKYH
+630 TLLDGKYH

-651 KACFREGMKKAGPII
+651 KACFREGMKRASPVI

-671 DVEITT
+671 DVEVTT

-701 SGSTVIVRAHVPL
+701 AGSTVTVRAQVPL

-748 ADEIMTKSA
+748 ADEIMSKSA

>member
-1 MCIAPDGGRRL
+1 MSVTPLDR
-12 AGPETAALK
+12 
-21 AAPHGIQPAGL
+21 
-32 AKPAALP
+32 
-39 QKPPNQRHPKSDAAP
+39 
-54 FCMTADVEAFMA
+54 
-66 DFDLGKIRNI
+66 IRNI

-133 EWKDHRI
+133 EWKEHRI

-188 YNVPRIIFI
+188 YNVPRVIFI

-205 DFFRAFATLKEKL
+205 DFYRAFDTLKEKL
-218 DIVALP
+218 DIIALP
-224 LQLPIGIEDS
+224 LQLPIGVEDQ
-234 FLGVID
+234 FLGVVD

-249 EGGELGAKFHDEE
+249 EGGELGAKYHDEA
-262 IPEAMK
+262 IPDDMQELVAGH
-268 EQAAEYRQNLL
+268 RQTLL
-279 DTALSVDNEAM
+279 DTALSVDEKAM

-299 SVETLKRCIKAGAI
+299 SVETLKRCIKRGTI
-313 SGAFRPVLCG
+313 DGTFRPVLCG

-331 QPLLDAVLDYLPSPV
+331 QPLLDSVIDYLPSPV
-346 DVPGIRVAPEEGQD
+346 DVPGIAVAVEEGD
-360 DDPNARRIKADP
+360 DENTIANRRRIKADSK
-372 NAPFAGLAF
+372 APFAGLAF

-398 GTLKS
+398 GTLKTG
-403 SDTVMNTTKGH
+403 DTVMNTTKDH

-423 MHADKRAEIKEVHAG
+423 MHADKRAEIKEVGAG

-471 PVIDISVEPK
+471 PVIDISVEPR
-481 TKEGV
+481 TKEAV

-530 LKREY
+530 LRREY
-535 GVDANIG
+535 GVDCAIG

-550 TISKSHTETYTH
+550 TISKAHTETYTH

-570 QYAEVKIVFEP
+570 QYAEVKIIFEP
-581 QERNEGVLFEN
+581 QERNAGVAFEN
-592 KVVGGTVPKEY
+592 KVVGGSVPKEY

-609 GIRNQADTGV
+609 GIRIQADTGV

-630 TLVDGKYH
+630 TLIDGKYH

-651 KACFREGMKKAGPII
+651 KACFREGMKKASPII

-671 DVEITT
+671 DVEVTT

-686 GDLNRRRGQIQNQES
+686 GDLNRRRGVIQNQES
-701 SGSTVIVRAHVPL
+701 SGSTILVRAQVPL

-737 FHHYDPVPRNI
+737 FHHYDPVPRNV
-748 ADEIMTKSA
+748 ADEIMKKSA

>member
-1 MCIAPDGGRRL
+1 MSVSPL
-12 AGPETAALK
+12 E
-21 AAPHGIQPAGL
+21 
-32 AKPAALP
+32 
-39 QKPPNQRHPKSDAAP
+39 
-54 FCMTADVEAFMA
+54 
-66 DFDLGKIRNI
+66 KIRNI

-95 YTGVSHRIGEVHD
+95 YTGVSHKIGEVHD

-113 DYMDQ
+113 DYMEQ

-153 EVNRSLRVLDGAIF
+153 EVNRSLRVLDGAVF

-224 LQLPIGIEDS
+224 LQLPIGIEDQ
-234 FLGVID
+234 FLGVVD
-240 LVEMKAIIW
+240 LVEMKAIVW
-249 EGGELGAKFHDEE
+249 EGGELGAKYHYED
-262 IPEAMK
+262 IPAGMA
-268 EQAAEYRQNLL
+268 EQVAEYRQNLL
-279 DTALSVDNEAM
+279 DTALSVDEHAM
-290 EEYFDKGDV
+290 EEYFEKGDV
-299 SVETLKRCIKAGAI
+299 EIETLKRCIKRGTI
-313 SGAFRPVLCG
+313 DGTFRPVLCG

-331 QPLLDAVLDYLPSPV
+331 QPLLDAVIDYLPSPV
-346 DVPGIRVAPEEGQD
+346 DVPGIAIAAEDGEEDGLNSEQI
-360 DDPNARRIKADP
+360 AEVHAKRRRIKADP
-372 NAPFAGLAF
+372 AAPFAGLAF

-403 SDTVMNTTKGH
+403 GDMVMNTTKGH
-414 KERIGRMFQ
+414 RERIGRMFQ
-423 MHADKRAEIKEVHAG
+423 MHADKRAEIKEVEAG

-471 PVIDISVEPK
+471 PVIDISVEPR
-481 TKEGV
+481 TKEAV
-486 EKMTLGLQKL
+486 EKMTIGLQKL

-530 LKREY
+530 LRREY
-535 GVDANIG
+535 NVDCNIG

-550 TISKSHTETYTH
+550 TISKAWTETYTH

-570 QYAEVKIVFEP
+570 QYAEVKIIFEP
-581 QERNEGVLFEN
+581 LERNGGIVFEN
-592 KVVGGTVPKEY
+592 KVVGGAVPKEY

-609 GIRNQADTGV
+609 GIKVQADTGV

-638 DVDSSALAFEIAA
+638 DVDSSALAFEIAG

-686 GDLNRRRGQIQNQES
+686 GDLNRRRGMIQNQES

-737 FHHYDPVPRNI
+737 FHHYDPVPRNV
-748 ADEIMTKSA
+748 ADEIMKKSA

>member
-1 MCIAPDGGRRL
+1 M
-12 AGPETAALK
+12 TST
-21 AAPHGIQPAGL
+21 QPLGL
-32 AKPAALP
+32 L
-39 QKPPNQRHPKSDAAP
+39 
-54 FCMTADVEAFMA
+54 
-66 DFDLGKIRNI
+66 RNI

-113 DYMDQ
+113 DYMEQ

-133 EWKDHRI
+133 EWKGHRI

-205 DFFRAFATLKEKL
+205 DFYRAFDTLKEKL

-224 LQLPIGIEDS
+224 LQLPIGIEEN
-234 FLGVID
+234 FIGVVD

-249 EGGELGAKFHDEE
+249 EGGELGAAFHDAP
-262 IPEAMK
+262 IPEELAEK
-268 EQAAEYRQNLL
+268 AAEYRELLL
-279 DTALSVDNEAM
+279 DTALSVDTVAM
-290 EEYFDKGDV
+290 EEYFEKGDV

-313 SGAFRPVLCG
+313 SGVFRPVLCG

-331 QPLLDAVLDYLPSPV
+331 QPLLDAVLDYLPSPI
-346 DVPGIRVAPEEGQD
+346 DVPGIKVAAEEGEED
-360 DDPNARRIKADP
+360 TPEALAKRRVIPANP

-391 TFVRVYA
+391 TFVRVYS
-398 GTLKS
+398 GVLKS
-403 SDTVMNTTKGH
+403 GDTVMNTTKDNR
-414 KERIGRMFQ
+414 ERIGRMFQ
-423 MHADKRAEIKEVHAG
+423 MHADKRAEIKEVTAG

-453 TLASSD
+453 TLASAD

-496 AGEDPSLRLKTDQE
+496 ASEDPSLRLKTDQE

-550 TISKSHTETYTH
+550 TISRAHTETYTH

-581 QERNEGVLFEN
+581 QERNQGVLFEN
-592 KVVGGTVPKEY
+592 KVVGGTVPREY

-609 GIRNQADTGV
+609 GIRVQADTGV
-619 LAGFPTVDFKY
+619 LAGFQTVDFKY

-671 DVEITT
+671 DVEVTT
-677 PQDHVGDVV
+677 PNDHVGDVV
-686 GDLNRRRGQIQNQES
+686 GDLNRRRGMIQNQES

-737 FHHYDPVPRNI
+737 FHHYDPVPRNV
-748 ADEIMTKSA
+748 ADEIMAKSA

>member
-1 MCIAPDGGRRL
+1 
-12 AGPETAALK
+12 
-21 AAPHGIQPAGL
+21 
-32 AKPAALP
+32 
-39 QKPPNQRHPKSDAAP
+39 
-54 FCMTADVEAFMA
+54 MA
-66 DFDLGKIRNI
+66 RTPLDRIRNI

-95 YTGVSHRIGEVHD
+95 YTGKSHKIGEVHE

-118 ERERGITITSAAVTC
+118 ERERGITITSAAVTAV
-133 EWKDHRI
+133 WNDHRI

-205 DFFRAFATLKEKL
+205 DFYRAAETLTEKL
-218 DIVALP
+218 GINWVT
-224 LQLPIGIEDS
+224 LQLPIGIEDT
-234 FLGVID
+234 FQGIVD
-240 LVEMKAIIW
+240 LVEMKALIW
-249 EGGELGAKFHDEE
+249 EGDELGAKYHEAA
-262 IPEAMK
+262 IPADLADK
-268 EQAAEYRQNLL
+268 AAEYRQKLL
-279 DTALSVDNEAM
+279 DIVVGIDEAAM

-299 SVETLKRCIKAGAI
+299 SIETLKRCIKRGTI
-313 SGAFRPVLCG
+313 SGEFRPVLCG

-331 QPLLDAVLDYLPSPV
+331 QPLLDAVIEYLPSPI
-346 DVPGIRVAPEEGQD
+346 DREGIKVAPEEGQD
-360 DDPNARRIKADP
+360 ETADRRVIPA
-372 NAPFAGLAF
+372 NENEPFAGLAF
-381 KIINDKYGTL
+381 KIINDKYGNL
-391 TFVRVYA
+391 TFVRVYR
-398 GTLKS
+398 GVLRS
-403 SDTVMNTTKGH
+403 GDQVLNTTKGH
-414 KERIGRMFQ
+414 KERVGRMFQ
-423 MHADKRAEIKEVHAG
+423 MHADKREEIKEVFAG

-453 TLASSD
+453 TLAAQED
-459 DPVVLERMAFPV
+459 AVVLERMALPV

-496 AGEDPSLRLKTDQE
+496 AGEDPSLRLRTDQE

-550 TISKSHTETYTH
+550 TISKAHTETYTH

-570 QYAEVKIVFEP
+570 QYAEVKIIFEP
-581 QERNEGVLFEN
+581 KERNEGIEFHN
-592 KVVGGTVPKEY
+592 GVVGGAVPKEY

-609 GIRNQADTGV
+609 GIKVQADTGV

-630 TLVDGKYH
+630 SLVDGKYH

-651 KACFREGMKKAGPII
+651 KACFREGMKKAGPVI

-671 DVEITT
+671 DVEVTT
-677 PQDHVGDVV
+677 PSDHVGDVV
-686 GDLNRRRGQIQNQES
+686 GDLNRRRGVIQS
-701 SGSTVIVRAHVPL
+701 
-714 KEMFGY
+714 
-720 ISHLRSMT
+720 
-728 KGRASFTMQ
+728 
-737 FHHYDPVPRNI
+737 
-748 ADEIMTKSA
+748 

>member
-1 MCIAPDGGRRL
+1 VCRKSRTHARDLVQVAPY
-12 AGPETAALK
+12 PFE
-21 AAPHGIQPAGL
+21 IF
-32 AKPAALP
+32 
-39 QKPPNQRHPKSDAAP
+39 PP
-54 FCMTADVEAFMA
+54 VEATMA

-95 YTGVSHRIGEVHD
+95 YTGVSHKIGEVHD

-205 DFFRAFATLKEKL
+205 DFYRAFDTLKEKL

-224 LQLPIGIEDS
+224 LQLPIGIEDN
-234 FLGVID
+234 FLGVVD

-262 IPEAMK
+262 IPADLK
-268 EQAAEYRQNLL
+268 EKAAQYRQDLL
-279 DTALSVDNEAM
+279 DTALSVDTVAM
-290 EEYFDKGDV
+290 EEYFEKGDV

-313 SGAFRPVLCG
+313 TGAFRPVLCG

-360 DDPNARRIKADP
+360 EDPNARRIKADP
-372 NAPFAGLAF
+372 AAPFAGLAF
-381 KIINDKYGTL
+381 KIINDKYGSL
-391 TFVRVYA
+391 TFVRVYS

-403 SDTVMNTTKGH
+403 GDSVQNTTKGH

-423 MHADKRAEIKEVHAG
+423 MHADKRAEVKEVVAG

-453 TLASSD
+453 TLAAAE

-496 AGEDPSLRLKTDQE
+496 ASEDPSLRLKTDQE

-530 LKREY
+530 LRREY

-550 TISKSHTETYTH
+550 TISKEHTETYTH

-570 QYAEVKIVFEP
+570 QYAEVKIIFSP

-592 KVVGGTVPKEY
+592 KVVGGAIPKEY

-609 GIRNQADTGV
+609 GIKNQADTGV

-651 KACFREGMKKAGPII
+651 KACFREGMKKASPII

-686 GDLNRRRGQIQNQES
+686 GDLNRRRGMIQNQES
-701 SGSTVIVRAHVPL
+701 SGSTIIVRAHVPL

-737 FHHYDPVPRNI
+737 FHHYDPVPRNV
-748 ADEIMTKSA
+748 ADEIMAKSA

>member
-1 MCIAPDGGRRL
+1 MMRPFAYGDPKVSDTPL
-12 AGPETAALK
+12 A
-21 AAPHGIQPAGL
+21 
-32 AKPAALP
+32 
-39 QKPPNQRHPKSDAAP
+39 R
-54 FCMTADVEAFMA
+54 
-66 DFDLGKIRNI
+66 IRNI

-95 YTGVSHRIGEVHD
+95 YTGVSHKIGEVHD

-113 DYMDQ
+113 DYMEQ

-133 EWKDHRI
+133 EWKDTRI

-153 EVNRSLRVLDGAIF
+153 EVNRSLRVLDGAVF

-205 DFFRAFATLKEKL
+205 DFFRAFATLKDKL

-224 LQLPIGIEDS
+224 LQLPIGIEDQ
-234 FLGVID
+234 FVGVVD
-240 LVEMKAIIW
+240 LVEMKAIVW
-249 EGGELGAKFHDEE
+249 EGGELGAKYHDEP
-262 IPEAMK
+262 IPADLLEKAK
-268 EQAAEYRQNLL
+268 EPRQLLL
-279 DTALSVDNEAM
+279 DTALSVDDAGM

-299 SVETLKRCIKAGAI
+299 SVETLKRAIKTGTI
-313 SGAFRPVLCG
+313 TGAFRPVLCG

-346 DVPGIRVAPEEGQD
+346 DVPGISVAAEEGEED
-360 DDPNARRIKADP
+360 GEHSDRRRIKADP
-372 NAPFAGLAF
+372 KAPFAGLAF

-391 TFVRVYA
+391 TFVRVYS

-403 SDTVMNTTKGH
+403 GDMVMNTTKDH
-414 KERIGRMFQ
+414 RERIGRMFQ
-423 MHADKRAEIKEVHAG
+423 MHADKRAEIKEVEAG
-438 DIAAFVGLKDTGTGD
+438 DIAGFVGLKDTGTGD

-471 PVIDISVEPK
+471 PVIDISVEPR
-481 TKEGV
+481 TKEAV
-486 EKMTLGLQKL
+486 EKMSLGLQKL
-496 AGEDPSLRLKTDQE
+496 AAEEPSLRLRPDQE

-550 TISKSHTETYTH
+550 TITKPHTETYTH
-562 KKQSGGSG
+562 KKQTGGSG
-570 QYAEVKIVFEP
+570 QYAEVKILFEP
-581 QERNEGVLFEN
+581 LERNGGVVFEN
-592 KVVGGTVPKEY
+592 KVIGGSVPKEY

-609 GIRNQADTGV
+609 GIKVQADTGV
-619 LAGFPTVDFKY
+619 LAGFPTVDFKFS
-630 TLVDGKYH
+630 LVDGKYH

-651 KACFREGMKKAGPII
+651 KACFREGMKKASPII

-671 DVEITT
+671 DVEVTT

-686 GDLNRRRGQIQNQES
+686 GDLNRRRGMIQNQES

-737 FHHYDPVPRNI
+737 FHHYDPVPRNV
-748 ADEIMTKSA
+748 ADEIMKKSA

>member
-1 MCIAPDGGRRL
+1 MSDPLGR
-12 AGPETAALK
+12 
-21 AAPHGIQPAGL
+21 
-32 AKPAALP
+32 
-39 QKPPNQRHPKSDAAP
+39 
-54 FCMTADVEAFMA
+54 
-66 DFDLGKIRNI
+66 IRNI

-95 YTGVSHRIGEVHD
+95 YTGVSHKIGEVHD

-153 EVNRSLRVLDGAIF
+153 EVNRSLRVLDGAVF

-205 DFFRAFATLKEKL
+205 DFYRAAATLKEKL
-218 DIVALP
+218 DIVFVP
-224 LQLPIGIEDS
+224 LQLPIGIEDT
-234 FLGVID
+234 FVGVVD
-240 LVEMKAIIW
+240 LVEMRAIIW
-249 EGGELGAKFHDEE
+249 EGGELGAKFHYEE
-262 IPEAMK
+262 IPADL
-268 EQAAEYRQNLL
+268 AEISAKYRENLL
-279 DTALSVDNEAM
+279 DTVLSQDNAAM
-290 EEYFDKGDV
+290 EQYFETGDV
-299 SVETLKRCIKAGAI
+299 DLETLKKCIKKGTI
-313 SGAFRPVLCG
+313 SGEFRPVLCG

-331 QPLLDAVLDYLPSPV
+331 QPLLDAVLDYLPSPI
-346 DVPGIRVAPEEGQD
+346 DVPGIKVAAEEGVEESIHD
-360 DDPNARRIKADP
+360 DRRVIPANP

-403 SDTVMNTTKGH
+403 TDTVMNTTKGH

-453 TLASSD
+453 TLAAAE
-459 DPVVLERMAFPV
+459 DPVILERMSFPV

-481 TKEGV
+481 TKDGV
-486 EKMTLGLQKL
+486 EKMTLGLAKL

-510 TGQTILSGM
+510 TGQIILSGM

-530 LKREY
+530 LRREY

-550 TISKSHTETYTH
+550 TISKSHTEIYTH

-570 QYAEVKIVFEP
+570 QYAEVKITFEP
-581 QERNEGVLFEN
+581 MERNGGVHFEN
-592 KVVGGTVPKEY
+592 KVVGGSVPREY

-609 GIRNQADTGV
+609 GIRVQAESGV

-630 TLVDGKYH
+630 TLTDGKYH

-651 KACFREGMKKAGPII
+651 KACFREGMKKAGPQI

-671 DVEITT
+671 DVEVTT
-677 PQDHVGDVV
+677 PNDHVGDVV

-701 SGSTVIVRAHVPL
+701 AGSTVMVRAHVPL

-720 ISHLRSMT
+720 ISDLRSMT

-737 FHHYDPVPRNI
+737 FHHYDPVPRNV
-748 ADEIMTKSA
+748 ADEIVAKAR

>member
-1 MCIAPDGGRRL
+1 M
-12 AGPETAALK
+12 
-21 AAPHGIQPAGL
+21 
-32 AKPAALP
+32 
-39 QKPPNQRHPKSDAAP
+39 
-54 FCMTADVEAFMA
+54 EAQVA
-66 DFDLGKIRNI
+66 RTPLDKIRNI

-95 YTGVSHRIGEVHD
+95 YTGKSHRIGEVHD

-113 DYMDQ
+113 DYMAQ
-118 ERERGITITSAAVTC
+118 ERERGITITSAAVTAV
-133 EWKDHRI
+133 WNDHRI

-153 EVNRSLRVLDGAIF
+153 EVNRSLRVLDGAVF

-188 YNVPRIIFI
+188 YNVPRLIYI

-205 DFFRAFATLKEKL
+205 DFYRAAETLTEKL
-218 DIVALP
+218 GINWVA
-224 LQLPIGIEDS
+224 LQLPIGVEDT
-234 FLGVID
+234 LKGVID

-249 EGGELGAKFHDEE
+249 EGDELGAAYHDAP
-262 IPEAMK
+262 IPDDLK
-268 EQAAEYRQNLL
+268 DKAAEYREKLL
-279 DTALSVDNEAM
+279 ETVVTADDEAM
-290 EEYFDKGDV
+290 EKYLEDGDLPV
-299 SVETLKRCIKAGAI
+299 ALLKRAIKKGTI
-313 SGAFRPVLCG
+313 SGEFRPVVCG
-323 TAFKNKGV
+323 SSFKNKGV
-331 QPLLDAVLDYLPSPV
+331 QPLLDAVIDYLPSPV
-346 DVPGIRVAPEEGQD
+346 DVEGIKVAPEEGED
-360 DDPNARRIKADP
+360 EEAERRVIPATEDG
-372 NAPFAGLAF
+372 PFAGLAF
-381 KIINDKYGTL
+381 KIINDKYGNL
-391 TFVRVYA
+391 TFVRVYR
-398 GTLKS
+398 GVLRS
-403 SDTVMNTTKGH
+403 GDTVLNTTKEG
-414 KERIGRMFQ
+414 KERVGRMFQ
-423 MHADKRAEIKEVHAG
+423 MHADKREEIKEVFAG

-453 TLASSD
+453 TLASPE

-481 TKEGV
+481 TKEGI

-496 AGEDPSLRLKTDQE
+496 AGEDPSLRLRTDQE

-530 LKREY
+530 LRREY

-550 TISKSHTETYTH
+550 TITKSHTETYTH

-570 QYAEVKIVFEP
+570 QYAEVKITFEP
-581 QERNEGVLFEN
+581 LERNAGIEFVN
-592 KVVGGTVPKEY
+592 AVVGGSVPKEY
-603 IPAVEK
+603 IPAVDK
-609 GIRNQADTGV
+609 GIKVQAETGV

-630 TLVDGKYH
+630 SLVDGKYH

-651 KACFREGMKKAGPII
+651 KACFREGMKKAGPVI

-686 GDLNRRRGQIQNQES
+686 GDLNRRRGVIQSQDMAGTS
-701 SGSTVIVRAHVPL
+701 VIVRAHVPL

-720 ISHLRSMT
+720 ISNLRGMT
-728 KGRASFTMQ
+728 KGRASFSMQ
-737 FHHYDPVPRNI
+737 FHHYDPVPRNV
-748 ADEIMTKSA
+748 AEEIMKNSA

>member
-1 MCIAPDGGRRL
+1 VSD
-12 AGPETAALK
+12 
-21 AAPHGIQPAGL
+21 
-32 AKPAALP
+32 LP
-39 QKPPNQRHPKSDAAP
+39 LDK
-54 FCMTADVEAFMA
+54 
-66 DFDLGKIRNI
+66 LRNI

-133 EWKDHRI
+133 EWNGTRI

-205 DFFRAFATLKEKL
+205 DFYRAFDTLKEKL

-224 LQLPIGIEDS
+224 LQLPIGEEDK
-234 FLGVID
+234 FLGVVD

-249 EGGELGAKFHDEE
+249 EGGELGAKYHDEP
-262 IPEAMK
+262 IPADLVAK
-268 EQAAEYRQNLL
+268 AAEYRQTLL
-279 DTALSVDNEAM
+279 DTAVSVDEKAM
-290 EEYFDKGDV
+290 EEYFENGDV
-299 SVETLKRCIKAGAI
+299 SVATLKACIKKGTI
-313 SGAFRPVLCG
+313 SGEFRPVLCG

-331 QPLLDAVLDYLPSPV
+331 QPLLDAVIDYLPSPI
-346 DVPGIRVAPEEGQD
+346 DVPGIAVALDEGVD
-360 DDPNARRIKADP
+360 ETLHPDRRRIPANAK
-372 NAPFAGLAF
+372 APFAGLAF

-403 SDTVMNTTKGH
+403 GDTVMNTTKGH
-414 KERIGRMFQ
+414 RERIGRMFQ
-423 MHADKRAEIKEVHAG
+423 MHADKRAEIKEVVAG

-471 PVIDISVEPK
+471 PVIDISVEPR
-481 TKEGV
+481 TKEAV

-496 AGEDPSLRLKTDQE
+496 AGEDPSLRLRTDQE

-530 LKREY
+530 LRREY
-535 GVDANIG
+535 GVDCNIG

-550 TISKSHTETYTH
+550 TISKPHTEIYTH
-562 KKQSGGSG
+562 KKQTGGSG

-581 QERNEGVLFEN
+581 MERNGGIVFEN
-592 KVVGGTVPKEY
+592 KVVGGSIPREF

-609 GIRNQADTGV
+609 GIKVQADTGV

-651 KACFREGMKKAGPII
+651 KACFREGMKKASPII

-671 DVEITT
+671 DVEVTT

-701 SGSTVIVRAHVPL
+701 SGSTIIVRAQVPL

-748 ADEIMTKSA
+748 ADEIMSKSA

>member
-1 MCIAPDGGRRL
+1 VVWRFIVPGTPLD
-12 AGPETAALK
+12 
-21 AAPHGIQPAGL
+21 
-32 AKPAALP
+32 
-39 QKPPNQRHPKSDAAP
+39 
-54 FCMTADVEAFMA
+54 
-66 DFDLGKIRNI
+66 KIRNI

-95 YTGVSHRIGEVHD
+95 YTGMSYKIGEVHD

-113 DYMDQ
+113 DYMEQ

-133 EWKDHRI
+133 EWNDHRI

-153 EVNRSLRVLDGAIF
+153 EVNRSLRVLDGAVF

-224 LQLPIGIEDS
+224 LQLPIGIEDK
-234 FLGVID
+234 FAGVVD
-240 LVEMKAIIW
+240 LVEMKAIVW
-249 EGGELGAKFHDEE
+249 EGGELGAKYHDEP
-262 IPEAMK
+262 IPADLA
-268 EQAAEYRQNLL
+268 EQAKEYRQLLL
-279 DTALSVDNEAM
+279 DTALSVDDAAM

-299 SVETLKRCIKAGAI
+299 EVATLKRCIKAGTI

-331 QPLLDAVLDYLPSPV
+331 QPLLDAVVDYLPSPV
-346 DVPGIRVAPEEGQD
+346 DVPGISVAAGEGEEDGEHSSR
-360 DDPNARRIKADP
+360 RRIKADP

-403 SDTVMNTTKGH
+403 GDTVMNTTKSH
-414 KERIGRMFQ
+414 RERIGRMFQ

-453 TLASSD
+453 TLASQQ

-471 PVIDISVEPK
+471 PVIDISVEPR
-481 TKEGV
+481 TKEAV
-486 EKMTLGLQKL
+486 EKMSLGLQKL
-496 AGEDPSLRLKTDQE
+496 AAEDPSLRLRTDQE

-530 LKREY
+530 LRREY
-535 GVDANIG
+535 GVEANIG

-550 TISKSHTETYTH
+550 TITRPHTETYTH
-562 KKQSGGSG
+562 KKQTGGSG

-581 QERNEGVLFEN
+581 LARNEGVVFEN
-592 KVVGGTVPKEY
+592 KVVGGAVPKEY

-609 GIRNQADTGV
+609 GIKQQAESGV

-630 TLVDGKYH
+630 SLLDGKYH
-638 DVDSSALAFEIAA
+638 DVDSSSLAFEIAA
-651 KACFREGMKKAGPII
+651 KSCFRDGMKRAGPII
-666 LEPIM
+666 LEPVM
-671 DVEITT
+671 DVEVTT
-677 PQDHVGDVV
+677 PADHVGDVV
-686 GDLNRRRGQIQNQES
+686 GDLNRRRGMIQNQES
-701 SGSTVIVRAHVPL
+701 TGSTVIVRAHVPL

-720 ISHLRSMT
+720 ISDLRSMT

-737 FHHYDPVPRNI
+737 FHHYDPVPRAI
-748 ADEIMTKSA
+748 ADEIMAKSA

>member
-1 MCIAPDGGRRL
+1 V
-12 AGPETAALK
+12 
-21 AAPHGIQPAGL
+21 
-32 AKPAALP
+32 
-39 QKPPNQRHPKSDAAP
+39 SDTP
-54 FCMTADVEAFMA
+54 LER
-66 DFDLGKIRNI
+66 IRNI

-95 YTGVSHRIGEVHD
+95 YTGVSHKIGEVHD

-133 EWKDHRI
+133 EWKDYRI

-205 DFFRAFATLKEKL
+205 DFFRAFDTLKEKL

-224 LQLPIGIEDS
+224 LQLPIGEEDK
-234 FLGVID
+234 FLGVVD

-249 EGGELGAKFHDEE
+249 EGGELGAKYHYED
-262 IPEAMK
+262 IPPDLVAK
-268 EQAAEYRQNLL
+268 ATEYRQTLL
-279 DTALSVDNEAM
+279 DTAVSVDEKAM
-290 EEYFDKGDV
+290 EEYFEKGDV
-299 SVETLKRCIKAGAI
+299 SVETLKACIKKGTI
-313 SGAFRPVLCG
+313 SGEFRPVLCG

-331 QPLLDAVLDYLPSPV
+331 QPLLDAVIDYLPSPI
-346 DVPGIRVAPEEGQD
+346 DVPGIAVALDEGVD
-360 DDPNARRIKADP
+360 ETLHPDRRRIPANPK
-372 NAPFAGLAF
+372 APFAGLAF

-403 SDTVMNTTKGH
+403 GDTVMNTTKGH
-414 KERIGRMFQ
+414 RERIGRMFQ
-423 MHADKRAEIKEVHAG
+423 MHADKRAEIKEVEAG

-471 PVIDISVEPK
+471 PVIDISVEPR
-481 TKEGV
+481 TKEAV

-496 AGEDPSLRLKTDQE
+496 AGEDPSLRLRTDQE

-530 LKREY
+530 LRREY
-535 GVDANIG
+535 GVDCNIG

-550 TISKSHTETYTH
+550 TISKPHTEIYTH
-562 KKQSGGSG
+562 KKQTGGSG

-581 QERNEGVLFEN
+581 MERNGGVVFEN
-592 KVVGGTVPKEY
+592 KVVGGSIPKEY

-609 GIRNQADTGV
+609 GIRVQADTGV

-630 TLVDGKYH
+630 TLIDGKYH

-651 KACFREGMKKAGPII
+651 KACFREGMKKASPII

-671 DVEITT
+671 DVEVTT

-701 SGSTVIVRAHVPL
+701 SGSTIIVRALVPL

-748 ADEIMTKSA
+748 ADEIMAKSA

>member
-1 MCIAPDGGRRL
+1 M
-12 AGPETAALK
+12 
-21 AAPHGIQPAGL
+21 PATPL
-32 AKPAALP
+32 D
-39 QKPPNQRHPKSDAAP
+39 R
-54 FCMTADVEAFMA
+54 
-66 DFDLGKIRNI
+66 IRNI

-95 YTGVSHRIGEVHD
+95 YTGVSHKIGEVHD

-113 DYMDQ
+113 DYMEQ

-205 DFFRAFATLKEKL
+205 DFFRALGTLKEKL

-224 LQLPIGIEDS
+224 LQLPIGIEDK
-234 FLGVID
+234 FLGVVD
-240 LVEMKAIIW
+240 LVEMHAVIW
-249 EGGELGAKFHDEE
+249 DGSELGASFHIEP
-262 IPEAMK
+262 IPADLI
-268 EQAAEYRQNLL
+268 EQAKEYRQTLL
-279 DTALSVDNEAM
+279 DTALSVDDAAM
-290 EEYFDKGDV
+290 EEYFEHGDV
-299 SVETLKRCIKAGAI
+299 EAATLKRCIKSGTI

-346 DVPGIRVAPEEGQD
+346 DVPGIAIAAEEGED
-360 DDPNARRIKADP
+360 ETAEHDRRRIKADP
-372 NAPFAGLAF
+372 DAPFAGLAF

-403 SDTVMNTTKGH
+403 GDTVMNTTREH
-414 KERIGRMFQ
+414 RERIGRMFQ

-453 TLASSD
+453 TLASQQ

-471 PVIDISVEPK
+471 PVIDISVEPR
-481 TKEGV
+481 TKESV
-486 EKMTLGLQKL
+486 EKMSLGLQKL
-496 AGEDPSLRLKTDQE
+496 AGEDPSLRLRTDQE

-535 GVDANIG
+535 GVEANIG

-550 TISKSHTETYTH
+550 TITRPHTEIYTH
-562 KKQSGGSG
+562 KKQTGGSG

-581 QERNEGVLFEN
+581 VARNEGVIFEN

-609 GIRNQADTGV
+609 GIKNQADTGV
-619 LAGFPTVDFKY
+619 LAGFPTVDFKA
-630 TLVDGKYH
+630 TLIDGKYH

-651 KACFREGMKKAGPII
+651 KACFRDGMKKAGPII

-671 DVEITT
+671 DVEVTT

-686 GDLNRRRGQIQNQES
+686 GDLNRRRGMIQNQES

-720 ISHLRSMT
+720 ISDLRSMT

-748 ADEIMTKSA
+748 ADEIMAKSA

>member
-1 MCIAPDGGRRL
+1 M
-12 AGPETAALK
+12 
-21 AAPHGIQPAGL
+21 
-32 AKPAALP
+32 
-39 QKPPNQRHPKSDAAP
+39 SD
-54 FCMTADVEAFMA
+54 
-66 DFDLGKIRNI
+66 LSKIRNI

-95 YTGVSHRIGEVHD
+95 YTGVSHRIGEVHE

-113 DYMDQ
+113 DYMEQ

-205 DFFRAFATLKEKL
+205 DFYRAFDTLKEKL

-234 FLGVID
+234 FVGVVD

-249 EGGELGAKFHDEE
+249 EGGELGAKFHDEA
-262 IPEAMK
+262 IPAELAEK
-268 EQAAEYRQNLL
+268 AAEARQLLL

-299 SVETLKRCIKAGAI
+299 DVATLKRCIKAGAI

-331 QPLLDAVLDYLPSPV
+331 QPLLDAVLDYLPAP
-346 DVPGIRVAPEEGQD
+346 DDREGIRVAAEEGQED
-360 DDPNARRIKADP
+360 ADP
-372 NAPFAGLAF
+372 STRRLIKVDPKGSFSGLAF

-391 TFVRVYA
+391 TFVRVYS
-398 GTLKS
+398 GSLKS
-403 SDTVMNTTKGH
+403 GDQVLNTTKDH

-423 MHADKRAEIKEVHAG
+423 MHADKRAEIKEVQAG

-453 TLASSD
+453 TLAD
-459 DPVVLERMAFPV
+459 AADPVVLERMAFPV
-471 PVIDISVEPK
+471 PVIDIRVEPK
-481 TKEGV
+481 TKDGV

-530 LKREY
+530 LRREY

-550 TISKSHTETYTH
+550 TITKAHVETYTH

-570 QYAEVKIVFEP
+570 QYAEVKIEFAPV
-581 QERNEGVLFEN
+581 ERNVGISFEN

-609 GIRNQADTGV
+609 GIKVQASTGV

-630 TLVDGKYH
+630 TLLDGKYH

-651 KACFREGMKKAGPII
+651 KACFREGMKRASPVI

-671 DVEITT
+671 DVECTT

-701 SGSTVIVRAHVPL
+701 SGSTVLVRAQVPL

-748 ADEIMTKSA
+748 ADEIMSKSA

>member
-1 MCIAPDGGRRL
+1 VSVSPL
-12 AGPETAALK
+12 E
-21 AAPHGIQPAGL
+21 
-32 AKPAALP
+32 
-39 QKPPNQRHPKSDAAP
+39 
-54 FCMTADVEAFMA
+54 
-66 DFDLGKIRNI
+66 KIRNI

-95 YTGVSHRIGEVHD
+95 YTGVSHKIGEVHD

-113 DYMDQ
+113 DYMEQ

-224 LQLPIGIEDS
+224 LQLPIGVEDQ
-234 FLGVID
+234 FLGVVD

-249 EGGELGAKFHDEE
+249 EGGELGAKYHYED
-262 IPEAMK
+262 IPAGMAD
-268 EQAAEYRQNLL
+268 QVAEHRQNLL
-279 DTALSVDNEAM
+279 DSALSVDEHAM
-290 EEYFDKGDV
+290 EEYFEKGDV
-299 SVETLKRCIKAGAI
+299 AIETLKRCIKRGTI
-313 SGAFRPVLCG
+313 DGTFRPVLCG

-331 QPLLDAVLDYLPSPV
+331 QPLLDAVIDYLPSPV
-346 DVPGIRVAPEEGQD
+346 DVPGIAIAAEEGEEDGLTSEQI
-360 DDPNARRIKADP
+360 AEVHAKRRRIKADP

-403 SDTVMNTTKGH
+403 GDMVMNTTKGH
-414 KERIGRMFQ
+414 RERIGRMFQ
-423 MHADKRAEIKEVHAG
+423 MHADKRAEIKEVEAG

-471 PVIDISVEPK
+471 PVIDISVEPR
-481 TKEGV
+481 TKEAV
-486 EKMTLGLQKL
+486 EKMTIGLQKL

-530 LKREY
+530 LRREY
-535 GVDANIG
+535 NVDCNIG

-550 TISKSHTETYTH
+550 TISKPWTETYTH

-581 QERNEGVLFEN
+581 QERNGGIVFEN
-592 KVVGGTVPKEY
+592 KVVGGSVPKEY

-609 GIRNQADTGV
+609 GIKVQADTGV

-686 GDLNRRRGQIQNQES
+686 GDLNRRRGMIQNQES

-737 FHHYDPVPRNI
+737 FHHYDPVPRNV
-748 ADEIMTKSA
+748 ADEIMKKSA